1 MRKNVAVKDCEF
13 AILKAGVE
21 IESGTVTVSSLP
33 STNSKFVSGVEKK
46 GIYAG
51 VMNITVSGYSDASI
65 SQGTGSGTITPS
77 AVNNFIDNEAIV
89 LEGDSGT
96 AILTGVNPQSGQPVT
111 DYEVTVKIKNAG
123 QSNIKAE

>member
-21 IESGTVTVSSLP
+21 IESGTVTVSSSP
-33 STNSKFVSGVEKK
+33 STNSKFVSGIEKK

-51 VMNITVSGYSDASI
+51 IMNITVSGYSDSNIA
-65 SQGTGSGTITPS
+65 QGTGTGVITPS
-77 AVNNFIDNEAIV
+77 AVNNFIDDNAMV

-96 AILTGVNPQSGQPVT
+96 AVLSGVHPISGVPVT
-111 DYEVTVKIKNAG
+111 GYSVTVKIKNAG